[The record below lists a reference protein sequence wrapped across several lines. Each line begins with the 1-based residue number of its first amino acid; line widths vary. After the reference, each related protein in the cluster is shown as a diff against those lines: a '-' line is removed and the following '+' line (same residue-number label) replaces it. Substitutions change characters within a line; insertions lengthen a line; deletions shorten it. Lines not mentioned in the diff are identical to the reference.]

1 MSLNPMCCGS
11 HCRSEKGPVK
21 VYPLGGGANLIL
33 CRACWEWENS
43 YRRGRGFETG
53 STITGKTTS
62 PNNIE
67 NKFPTVNWGT
77 AEVYGEEES
86 EVSSVGV
93 KRMCNI
99 NWDDPEARLA
109 LIESV
114 GVAEYN
120 RQAEA
125 HRTNSTIE
133 IVNGHRIRPVSSR
146 FGRLFMVG
154 DTGSAFATL
163 EQARAFANKESPK

>member
-11 HCRSEKGPVK
+11 HCRRETGPVK

-33 CRACWEWENS
+33 CRDCWEWENS
-43 YRRGRGFETG
+43 YRRGRGFKTG
-53 STITGKTTS
+53 
-62 PNNIE
+62 NNIE
-67 NKFPTVNWGT
+67 NNFPTVNWDS
-77 AEVYGEEES
+77 AEVYGAEES

-93 KRMCNI
+93 KRMSSI

-133 IVNGHRIRPVSSR
+133 TVNGHRIRPVSSR

-154 DTGSAFATL
+154 DTGTAFATL